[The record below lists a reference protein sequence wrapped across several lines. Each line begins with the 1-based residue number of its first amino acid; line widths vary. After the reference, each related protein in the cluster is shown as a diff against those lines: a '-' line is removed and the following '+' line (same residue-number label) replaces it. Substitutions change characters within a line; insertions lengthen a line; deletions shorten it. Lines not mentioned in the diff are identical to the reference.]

1 MLGDMA
7 CIREVRGELDRFNVS
22 EVRTVIDDLI
32 ERGETHIVLN
42 LRDLRFIDSG
52 GLTFLL
58 DMRER
63 LPRLGGE
70 MVISSPSK
78 LFRSTISAIKADEL
92 FRIFPD
98 DDAALAYFES
108 DRGQRFI

>member
-1 MLGDMA
+1 MLDAMV
-7 CIREVRGELDRFNVS
+7 CIRALRGELDRFNVT
-22 EVRTVIDDLI
+22 EVRSAIDALI
-32 ERGETHIVLN
+32 EGGERNVVLN
-42 LRDLRFIDSG
+42 LEGLRFIDSG
-52 GLTFLL
+52 GISFLM

-78 LFRSTISAIKADEL
+78 LFQSTITAIKADEM

-98 DDAALAYFES
+98 DDAAVAYFDS
-108 DRGQRFI
+108 DRGKRLI